1 MEVLTMSES
10 LDRNQI
16 IELLNDLGK
25 EQDGDVLL
33 AARSLNRRVTKSGL
47 SWDNLLV
54 ADQSEVEEERQ
65 GRQDGDSIDRLH
77 NETSSDTEF
86 PGDLIERIEESSHP
100 EPSDFAENSVDE
112 TQTLPLIEKLLAD
125 DRFSPDLH
133 EELEEYKTEIT
144 DGTFNSRDHQYVHHL
159 YTRLTKT

>member
-1 MEVLTMSES
+1 MSES
-10 LDRNQI
+10 LNRNQI
-16 IELLNDLGK
+16 IELLNNLSK
-25 EQDGDVLL
+25 EHDEDVLL

-47 SWDNLLV
+47 SWDDLLV

-65 GRQDGDSIDRLH
+65 GRQNEDSVDWLH
-77 NETSSDTEF
+77 NETNSDTEF
-86 PGDLIERIEESSHP
+86 PGDPIERIEESSHP
-100 EPSDFAENSVDE
+100 EPSDFTENSVDE